1 MVQTLPISFY
11 RLFLWLGLSISTTAW
26 AQDNQ
31 ILGKWVNDEQHIVL
45 EIYREGDS
53 YNGKIA
59 WQQTGQTIAK
69 VSTASQE
76 SPASSVQPLQGATM
90 LANFMYSAT
99 NKMWENGTFYDHQR
113 ERTYSC
119 QMWLNED
126 QSDLLYIRSYVGF
139 PFWGT
144 TTVWQRPNA
153 NHPVYGRSTSSR
165 HWLGLVSVLFSSVNI
180 RYSSA
185 R

>member
-1 MVQTLPISFY
+1 MVQTLPISFC

-31 ILGKWVNDEQHIVL
+31 ILGKWVNDEQNIVL
-45 EIYREGDS
+45 EIYREGDN

-59 WQQTGQTIAK
+59 WQQTGQTIAHI
-69 VSTASQE
+69 STKSQE
-76 SPASSVQPLQGATM
+76 TPISSTQSLQGATM
-90 LANFMYSAT
+90 LSNFMYSAA

-113 ERTYSC
+113 KRNYSC
-119 QMWLNED
+119 QMWLEED
-126 QSDLLYIRSYVGF
+126 QGNSLHIRSYVGF

-144 TTVWQRPNA
+144 TTVWQRPTA

-165 HWLGLVSVLFSSVNI
+165 H
-180 RYSSA
+180 
-185 R
+185 